1 MVDGFTT
8 DVHVRWSDI
17 DTYRH
22 ANHPTLGLLIQQV
35 RALGVE
41 PDSKPAVT
49 AETRLATAH
58 IEEQRLV
65 RRSPWHRGYLQRWLR

>member
-8 DVHVRWSDI
+8 DIHVRGSDV

-41 PDSKPAVT
+41 LDSKPAVT
-49 AETRLATAH
+49 AETRLAAVH

-65 RRSPWHRGYLQRWLR
+65 RRSPWRRGYLQRWLR